1 MFDRFEWLEIPE
13 DVSPPPSGGRTG
25 KEGPDGPDEPGE
37 VARGA
42 SGVPLATPPLPFG
55 HLPPSGRE
63 GQGSWR
69 AAPSGSLALPPR
81 IDVVPVGGLW
91 PLEPGALF
99 HLRRQAEAFRL
110 ASGFD
115 RLVCLDACRIDH
127 HPHQHDAALR
137 ALRDMRG
144 RALLADEVGLGKT
157 IEAGLVMKE
166 LLVRGLAHRVLI
178 LAPASLTGQWREELE
193 AKFGEPFVVVKRPED
208 WNEPRLIAS
217 LDLAKQP
224 RHAAV
229 ALAQAYDLVI
239 VDEAHKLKRRTT
251 QAHQFVARLNKRY
264 MLLLTA
270 TPVQNELSELY
281 ALVNL
286 LAEGQLGTPRAFTA
300 TFMDAGD
307 PMVPINEHA
316 LRDRLAEVM
325 IRHRRSTVGI
335 KLPPRR
341 AGIYHLAMPPD
352 ERELYEG
359 ITDFIHDEL
368 DAHPDQTHLRLSLAV
383 LQRGL
388 TSSPAAVAQTLGK
401 LMRSGELDAGSR
413 ARLAGF
419 EAMAASIPV
428 GRKVQ
433 AVGEL
438 LARFPGEQLLVYTE
452 FRRSQEA
459 IAEHL
464 ASLGHEAILF
474 HGGLDAAA
482 RAAAVEAFRAGGRVM
497 VSTESGAEGLN
508 LQFCH
513 MLLNFDLPWNPM
525 RVEQRIGRL
534 HRLGQTKPVTILNLA
549 FDDTIEAHLVDLLAR
564 KIRLFE
570 LVVGELDLILG
581 EVEER
586 RSFEDLVAQAWRA
599 NRDARGLAGAFE
611 AIGRDLDAA
620 RGRYADVRRAG
631 DALGALL
638 A

>member
-1 MFDRFEWLEIPE
+1 MTTDLFDRFEWLEIPLE
-13 DVSPPPSGGRTG
+13 
-25 KEGPDGPDEPGE
+25 E
-37 VARGA
+37 A
-42 SGVPLATPPLPFG
+42 PFR
-55 HLPPSGRE
+55 PAAFP
-63 GQGSWR
+63 
-69 AAPSGSLALPPR
+69 AAPPTHPTRGILDPAALGTFGLTSHPGTPTEEFQVRGGPLGTPNDNLALPPR
-81 IDVVPVGGLW
+81 IDVVPVAALW
-91 PLEPGALF
+91 PLEPGSLF

-166 LLVRGLAHRVLI
+166 LFVRGLAHRALV

-193 AKFGEPFVVVKRPED
+193 AKFGEPFVVVKKPED

-224 RHAAV
+224 RHAAI
-229 ALAQAYDLVI
+229 ALAQAYDLVVI
-239 VDEAHKLKRRTT
+239 DEAHKLKRRTT
-251 QAHQFVARLNKRY
+251 QAHQFVGRLNKRY

-270 TPVQNELSELY
+270 TPVQNDLSELY

-286 LAEGQLGTPRAFTA
+286 LAEGQLGTPRHFESTY
-300 TFMDAGD
+300 MDGRD
-307 PMVPINEHA
+307 PRLPVNETA
-316 LRDRLAEVM
+316 LRERLAEVM

-341 AGIYHLAMPPD
+341 AAIYHLTLPDD
-352 ERELYEG
+352 ERALYDG
-359 ITDFIHDEL
+359 LTDFIHDEL
-368 DAHPDQTHLRLSLAV
+368 DAHPDQLHLRLTLAV

-388 TSSPAAVAQTLGK
+388 TSSPAAVARTLGK
-401 LMRSGELDAGSR
+401 LIASPELAPDARS
-413 ARLAGF
+413 RLAGF
-419 EAMAASIPV
+419 EAMASAIPV

-459 IAEHL
+459 IAAHL
-464 ASLGHEAILF
+464 AALGHEVVVF
-474 HGGLDAAA
+474 HGSLDAAA
-482 RAAAVEAFRAGGRVM
+482 RAAAVEAFRGGARVM

-513 MLLNFDLPWNPM
+513 MLANFDLPWNPM

-534 HRLGQTKPVTILNLA
+534 HRLGQTRPVTILNLA
-549 FDDTIEAHLVDLLAR
+549 FEDTIEGHLVELLAR

-581 EVEER
+581 EMGEK
-586 RSFEDLVAQAWRA
+586 RSFEDLVAQAWRTQ
-599 NRDARGLAGAFE
+599 RSGRGLAAAFE
-611 AIGRDLDAA
+611 GIGQELDAA
-620 RGRYADVRRAG
+620 RGRYADVRRAS

>member
-13 DVSPPPSGGRTG
+13 EVATRAAWVESQSHRAPPTPGLRPPPPVQGGG
-25 KEGPDGPDEPGE
+25 EGF
-37 VARGA
+37 
-42 SGVPLATPPLPFG
+42 S
-55 HLPPSGRE
+55 
-63 GQGSWR
+63 
-69 AAPSGSLALPPR
+69 SLALPPR
-81 IDVVPVGGLW
+81 IDVVPVAGLW
-91 PLEPGALF
+91 PVEPGALF
-99 HLRRQAEAFRL
+99 HLRRQADAFRL

-166 LLVRGLAHRVLI
+166 LFVRGLANRALI

-193 AKFGEPFVVVKRPED
+193 AKFGEPFTVVKRPED
-208 WNEPRLIAS
+208 WQGPRLIAS

-224 RHAAV
+224 RHAAI

-251 QAHQFVARLNKRY
+251 QAHQFVGRLNKRY

-270 TPVQNELSELY
+270 TPVQNDLSELY

-286 LAEGQLGTPRAFTA
+286 LAEGQLGTPRHFES

-307 PMVPINEHA
+307 PRLPVNELA

-341 AGIYHLAMPPD
+341 AGIYHLEMPED
-352 ERELYEG
+352 ERQLYDG
-359 ITDFIHDEL
+359 LTDFIHDEL
-368 DAHPDQTHLRLSLAV
+368 EAHPDQSHMRLTLGV

-401 LMRSGELDAGSR
+401 LMHAPDLAPTSRS
-413 ARLAGF
+413 RLAGF
-419 EAMAASIPV
+419 EAMASAIPV

-433 AVGEL
+433 GVGEL

-459 IAEHL
+459 IAAHL
-464 ASLGHEAILF
+464 QALGHEVVAF
-474 HGGLDAAA
+474 HGGLDAPA
-482 RAAAVEAFRAGGRVM
+482 RAAAVEAFRGGARVM

-513 MLLNFDLPWNPM
+513 MLANFDLPWNPM

-534 HRLGQTKPVTILNLA
+534 HRLGQTHPVTVLNLA
-549 FDDTIEAHLVDLLAR
+549 FEDTIEAHLVDLLAR

-581 EVEER
+581 ELDDR
-586 RSFEDLVAQAWRA
+586 RSFEDLVAQAWRTH
-599 NRDARGLAGAFE
+599 RGGRGLAAAFE
-611 AIGRDLDAA
+611 GIGRELDAA

-631 DALGALL
+631 EALGALL